1 MNTKQK
7 LQAFFD
13 QKHDKAQYIQAYEEN
28 KAFFDELL
36 RTGRWEEIDFVI
48 PIKLWK
54 YADSLGQI
62 GQYSKALKVLNE
74 VEAELPKLK
83 GRSKWF
89 GKYQESFTFLK
100 AINLARLKQYKES
113 NELLQKLLAG
123 KQVNE
128 NYLNWYR
135 SNKKA
140 MVGRYLQPIMIIAM
154 LCYLILLGLEWS
166 DVVAVSAWM
175 RSVALTVSLS
185 AFIGT
190 WTYGQWIDRT
200 VPQRQVDIDQ

>member
-1 MNTKQK
+1 MNTKKK

-13 QKHDKAQYIQAYEEN
+13 EPHDKAQYIQAYEEN
-28 KAFFDELL
+28 KAYFDELL

-89 GKYQESFTFLK
+89 GKYEESCTFLK
-100 AINLARLKQYKES
+100 AINLARLKRYKES
-113 NELLQKLLAG
+113 NQLLQKLLSA
-123 KQVNE
+123 KRPNE

-154 LCYLILLGLEWS
+154 VCYLILLGLEWA
-166 DVVAVSAWM
+166 DAVALSPWM

-190 WTYGQWIDRT
+190 WVYGQWIDRT
-200 VPQRQVDIDQ
+200 VTRKAVEIEQ

>member
-1 MNTKQK
+1 MNTKKK

-36 RTGRWEEIDFVI
+36 RTGRWEEIDFVV

-100 AINLARLKQYKES
+100 AINLARLKQYKKS
-113 NELLQKLLAG
+113 NELFHKLLAG

-128 NYLNWYR
+128 NYVNWYR

-140 MVGRYLQPIMIIAM
+140 MVSRYLQPIMVISM

-175 RSVALTVSLS
+175 RSVVLTVSLS

-190 WTYGQWIDRT
+190 WIYGQWIDRT